1 MVHAVL
7 IVKEAEL
14 VIIRADAIHQLLRV
28 MSFQPRADNENKQK
42 AKATQEDLDK
52 LIEIQNTLGVFDTP
66 KSIAER
72 EKMQNEINEASEVD
86 NNK

>member
-28 MSFQPRADNENKQK
+28 MSFQPRARLPIDHDSAEIENDVGDGGDCIDHG
-42 AKATQEDLDK
+42 E
-52 LIEIQNTLGVFDTP
+52 P
-66 KSIAER
+66 S
-72 EKMQNEINEASEVD
+72 S
-86 NNK
+86 